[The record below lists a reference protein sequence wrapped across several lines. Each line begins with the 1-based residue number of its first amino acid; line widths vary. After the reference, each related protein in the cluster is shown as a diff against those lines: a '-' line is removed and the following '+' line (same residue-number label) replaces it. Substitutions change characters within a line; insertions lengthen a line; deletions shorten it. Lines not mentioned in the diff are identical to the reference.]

1 MTPPDSPVGDP
12 IAVERVLVWDRAVRA
27 THWVLVLL
35 LAGLLVTGW
44 VGGAWLEW
52 HMRFGQVLLAVVAFR
67 VLWGFAGSRN
77 ARFRTFVRGSAA
89 VVRYVRSRL
98 ARAPEVH
105 VSHNPAGGWMAVAL
119 LAALALQ
126 AGAGLFSNDGELW
139 EGPLAHLVTQDLSN
153 AVAWFHRRFWW
164 IVLALAGGHVAAVLT
179 YWFVWR
185 ENLVV
190 SMIRGTK
197 VFPPGVASP
206 EDGVAS
212 PGRMLEL
219 LALALAIVFGLLSLA
234 Y

>member
-44 VGGAWLEW
+44 TGGAWLEW

-119 LAALALQ
+119 LAVLALQ
-126 AGAGLFSNDGELW
+126 AGTGLFANDGELY
-139 EGPLAHLVTQDLSN
+139 EGPLAQRVTQNVSDAL
-153 AVAWFHRRFWW
+153 AWFHRRFWW
-164 IVLALAGGHVAAVLT
+164 VVVTLAGAHIAAVLAYLVVLRENLIVGMIRGTRLLPPGLARPEDATASTARALAVLALAFAV
-179 YWFVWR
+179 
-185 ENLVV
+185 
-190 SMIRGTK
+190 
-197 VFPPGVASP
+197 
-206 EDGVAS
+206 
-212 PGRMLEL
+212 
-219 LALALAIVFGLLSLA
+219 VFGLLSLA